1 MASASK
7 VREWYVVGM
16 SGKVL
21 VSRRGR
27 YRRLLKM
34 PLSLNANF
42 PFIVR
47 LIPSSSKA
55 ALHVNTL
62 QATVIYR
69 SQGATFG
76 DDRDPISS

>member
-34 PLSLNANF
+34 PSSLNANF

-47 LIPSSSKA
+47 LIPPSSKA
-55 ALHVNTL
+55 AREHPTGHSHLSESGSN
-62 QATVIYR
+62 IW
-69 SQGATFG
+69 
-76 DDRDPISS
+76 